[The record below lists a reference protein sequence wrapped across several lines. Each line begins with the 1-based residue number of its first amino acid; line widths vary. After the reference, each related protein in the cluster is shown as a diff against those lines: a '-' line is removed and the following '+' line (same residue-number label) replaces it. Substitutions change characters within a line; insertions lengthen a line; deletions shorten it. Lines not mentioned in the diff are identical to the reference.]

1 MLRAARFMDVLS
13 GRTRMQAVCY
23 GFGYEYPSVLGSGL
37 HLSVDDNAKGE
48 NERVLEQ
55 NYI

>member
-1 MLRAARFMDVLS
+1 
-13 GRTRMQAVCY
+13 MQAVCY